1 MSRRYVSAEQPEH
14 RNIVECSR
22 CGRRMFKAA
31 SWPDGHVCRT
41 CHDRA
46 LRIRGRCPGCGQD
59 RVLPGLRGRDLAAI
73 CSVCAGFSTSLR
85 CSRCREEGK
94 LHGGRL
100 CTRCTLNDRLR
111 ELLGDDSGEIRPELA
126 PLANSLLAA
135 KRPLSILSWL
145 YTRKGKTESAE
156 TLMRALGR
164 GDIALTHEAFH
175 TMRPWRAAAH
185 LRELLMACGVLPRI
199 DKQICL
205 LERWLIDHLDT
216 IEDPDHRQLIERFAT
231 WEVLPRLR
239 TRAERKPITPASR
252 KLAGEQITQ
261 ATEFLGWLAAGQ
273 CTLRTC
279 DQADIDTWHA
289 EHAEHWCK
297 RLRRFLIWAMASKL
311 SRGLRLPAPA
321 TAHAA
326 PMPQSERIALLGQLL
341 AGHELP
347 LRSRTAAVIVLL
359 YAQRVSRIVRLTV
372 EDVIPDG
379 NQVLLRLGEPPSPV
393 PAPFARLLLAWIN
406 ERDNMN
412 TATNPGSRW
421 LFPGRRAGQ
430 PMHPESLARLINKLG
445 VPTRTSRT
453 AAIRQHLLE
462 MPAPVVADALSYHP
476 VTTSKIASHAGTTW
490 SRYAPGDHSQP
501 QTPGTDDS

>member
-1 MSRRYVSAEQPEH
+1 MSRRYVGDNQHEQPEH

-22 CGRRMFKAA
+22 CGRRKFKAG

-46 LRIRGRCPGCGQD
+46 LRIRGRCPACGQD
-59 RVLPGLRGRDLAAI
+59 RVLPGLRGRDLTAI
-73 CSVCAGFSTSLR
+73 CSACAGFSTSLR

-100 CTRCTLNDRLR
+100 CTRCTLHDRLW
-111 ELLGDDSGEIRPELA
+111 ELLGDDTGEIRPELA

-135 KRPLSILSWL
+135 ERPLSILSWL

-175 TMRPWRAAAH
+175 TLRPWQAAAH
-185 LRELLMACGVLPRI
+185 LRELLMGCGVLPRI

-205 LERWLIDHLDT
+205 LERWLIAHLDT
-216 IEDPDHRQLIERFAT
+216 IDNPDDRQLIQRFAT

-239 TRAERKPITPASR
+239 TRAERKPIAPSSR
-252 KLAGEQITQ
+252 QFAGEQITQ
-261 ATEFLGWLAAGQ
+261 ATVFLGWLAARQ
-273 CTLRTC
+273 RTLRTC

-289 EHAEHWCK
+289 EHAEHWRR
-297 RLRRFLIWAMASKL
+297 RLRGFLIWAMASKL
-311 SRGLRLPAPA
+311 SRQLRLPAPV

-326 PMPQSERIALLGQLL
+326 PVPQSDRIALLGQLL

-347 LRSRTAAVIVLL
+347 LRSRIAAVIVLL

-379 NQVLLRLGEPPSPV
+379 DQVLLRLGEPPSPV
-393 PAPFARLLLAWIN
+393 PAPFAQLLLIWIN

-412 TATNPGSRW
+412 TATNPDSRW
-421 LFPGRRAGQ
+421 LFPGRRTGQ

-445 VPTRTSRT
+445 DPTRTSRT

-462 MPAPVVADALSYHP
+462 MPAPIVADALSYHP
-476 VTTSKIASHAGTTW
+476 VTTAKITSHAGATW
-490 SRYAPGDHSQP
+490 SRYAPGDH
-501 QTPGTDDS
+501 TRTGDS